1 MNTDMLSRIE
11 NAMEAKGLTKAEVSR
26 LAGLAP
32 TFLRDLFPDSK
43 TGEVRKKSVSYDNLL
58 AIAEVLDTTPEWLAQ
73 GRGAGTE
80 GDGAEIIGIIPRL
93 KKDDRAK
100 VAEYA
105 RMLAAKNRSR
115 K

>member
-1 MNTDMLSRIE
+1 MNTDMLLRIE
-11 NAMEAKGLTKAEVSR
+11 KAMEAKGLTKAEVSR

-58 AIAEVLDTTPEWLAQ
+58 AIATILDVTPEYLAE
-73 GRGAGTE
+73 GRTA
-80 GDGAEIIGIIPRL
+80 DVIGIIPKQIEAKL
-93 KKDDRAK
+93 KKNGQADK

-105 RMLAAKNRSR
+105 RLLAEQGKSR